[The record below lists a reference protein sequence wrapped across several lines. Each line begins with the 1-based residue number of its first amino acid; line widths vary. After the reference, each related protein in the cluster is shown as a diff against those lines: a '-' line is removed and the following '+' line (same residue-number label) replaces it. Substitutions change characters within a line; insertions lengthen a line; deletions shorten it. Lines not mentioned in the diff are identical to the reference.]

1 MDNIINVIDQL
12 DEIDCSI
19 IDKIATIATEPYQFE
34 FSIRDIIWPK
44 CGHKSSI
51 NIDNLTTLLFIVAR
65 SLSNV
70 EVVLKTQ

>member
-1 MDNIINVIDQL
+1 MVELYIFVLGLLFGSFYNVVGL
-12 DEIDCSI
+12 RLPKGESI
-19 IDKIATIATEPYQFE
+19 VFPG
-34 FSIRDIIWPK
+34 SHCPK